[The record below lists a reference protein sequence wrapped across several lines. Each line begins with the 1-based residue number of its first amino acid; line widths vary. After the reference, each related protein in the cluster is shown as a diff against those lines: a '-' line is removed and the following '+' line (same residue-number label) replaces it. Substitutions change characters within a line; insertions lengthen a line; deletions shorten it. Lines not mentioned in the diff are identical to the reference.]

1 VSHSDVEQ
9 RLTCQVAW
17 AFKYG
22 ARLYRGADSALPDAS
37 KSQGTVGEQVLR
49 EVFGGSPPANQAD
62 ALAKLDHVLRRRLP
76 LLYAELCS
84 PMRQSERED
93 FEQAVRKAV
102 PVLQALFDAGITISF
117 GARLDRLRTPSGK
130 GITWHGLLPTGAID
144 ALGTTPAGHGHLPII
159 LDLKYKS
166 GKFHEAR
173 LVDGTCT
180 QLGMYSAFVQLSNP
194 AAPVDSTGYLVI
206 SEGRLLVPAWA
217 AGYLSNP
224 ALAGVVTIVGQAAT
238 CSLPHLINEIDTRT
252 VAAARVMH
260 QPGAVLT
267 AHPRAA
273 AAGAPPHPDLAF
285 IHGTDPTEAAES
297 ACRFCEYSLLCG
309 KDPVR

>member
-1 VSHSDVEQ
+1 
-9 RLTCQVAW
+9 
-17 AFKYG
+17 
-22 ARLYRGADSALPDAS
+22 
-37 KSQGTVGEQVLR
+37 
-49 EVFGGSPPANQAD
+49 
-62 ALAKLDHVLRRRLP
+62 
-76 LLYAELCS
+76 
-84 PMRQSERED
+84 
-93 FEQAVRKAV
+93 
-102 PVLQALFDAGITISF
+102 
-117 GARLDRLRTPSGK
+117 
-130 GITWHGLLPTGAID
+130 
-144 ALGTTPAGHGHLPII
+144 
-159 LDLKYKS
+159 
-166 GKFHEAR
+166 
-173 LVDGTCT
+173 
-180 QLGMYSAFVQLSNP
+180 MYSAFVQLSNP